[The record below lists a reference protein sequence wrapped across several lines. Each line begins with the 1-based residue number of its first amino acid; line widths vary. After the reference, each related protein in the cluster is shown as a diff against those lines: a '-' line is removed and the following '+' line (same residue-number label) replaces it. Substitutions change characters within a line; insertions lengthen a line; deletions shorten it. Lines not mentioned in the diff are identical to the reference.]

1 MYYFVVCNFVYFI
14 FELAQEQT
22 NFSLP
27 TITLKALIEIKK
39 KNEQIF
45 LLPIR
50 TCHIFHVFSYVI
62 CNFQPSAASNGSNS
76 AISNYPK
83 RTPSPGRLLTDARC
97 IITGNGRTS
106 FCRSLPIS
114 IKKIKKRKN
123 RIRSGPDRCA
133 PHTSESRR
141 SRNR

>member
-1 MYYFVVCNFVYFI
+1 MYYFVNFAYFI
-14 FELAQEQT
+14 FELAQDET

-39 KNEQIF
+39 IEQIF

-62 CNFQPSAASNGSNS
+62 CNFQPTAASNGSNS

-97 IITGNGRTS
+97 IIHWQRTNQ
-106 FCRSLPIS
+106 LL
-114 IKKIKKRKN
+114 
-123 RIRSGPDRCA
+123 
-133 PHTSESRR
+133 SEFADF
-141 SRNR
+141 N